1 MLDLH
6 AALVAFAATLALAA
20 ITWVASAV
28 RHDVSIVDSA
38 WSMLFVLSAGVYAVA
53 AGTPLT
59 TLRNVL
65 VLTLLTAWAIR
76 LCVHIT
82 ARNYG
87 QGEDRRYQA
96 IRARNEPGFAWKSLY
111 LVFGLQAV
119 LASIVVTSVHVA
131 LGDARPFGGL
141 DAIGLLIGLAGLVIE
156 TVADVQLAR
165 FRADPRNRGRV
176 LDTGLWRYSRHPN
189 YFGEATLW
197 WGLFVVTAAGGGGWT
212 VFSPLLM
219 TFLLLRVSGVAL
231 LEQDIGERRPAYAD
245 YIARTPAFFPWRPKP
260 ASPDPAAR

>member
-6 AALVAFAATLALAA
+6 AASVAFAATLALAA
-20 ITWVASAV
+20 ITWVASV
-28 RHDVSIVDSA
+28 GKRDVSIVDSA
-38 WSMLFVLSAGVYAVA
+38 WSMLFVLSAGVYSVT
-53 AGTPLT
+53 AGAPLT
-59 TLRNVL
+59 TLRNAL
-65 VLTLLTAWAIR
+65 VLALLTAWAIR

-82 ARNYG
+82 ARNHG

-131 LGDARPFGGL
+131 LGETRPIGVVDAVGL
-141 DAIGLLIGLAGLVIE
+141 TLGLAGLVFE

-165 FRADPRNRGRV
+165 FRADARNRGRV
-176 LDTGLWRYSRHPN
+176 LDTGLWRFSRHPN

-197 WGLFVVTAAGGGGWT
+197 WGLFIVAAAGGGAWT

-245 YIARTPAFFPWRPKP
+245 YIARTPAFFPWRPKAASPHP
-260 ASPDPAAR
+260 ASR